1 LENPAKPVK
10 YQGVVNSI
18 KEQARKI
25 RIHWK
30 VQSLTSLLYD
40 FFSIVYGFKQTQDL
54 KRPNCNNLNCFSFRS
69 DVVREIFFHFT
80 EVREGDNVDLGDDV
94 EFTIQV
100 FYLNT

>member
-1 LENPAKPVK
+1 MTFIQSFTVLNKHLRFEKVK
-10 YQGVVNSI
+10 L
-18 KEQARKI
+18 
-25 RIHWK
+25 H
-30 VQSLTSLLYD
+30 
-40 FFSIVYGFKQTQDL
+40 
-54 KRPNCNNLNCFSFRS
+54 CNNWNWFSFRS